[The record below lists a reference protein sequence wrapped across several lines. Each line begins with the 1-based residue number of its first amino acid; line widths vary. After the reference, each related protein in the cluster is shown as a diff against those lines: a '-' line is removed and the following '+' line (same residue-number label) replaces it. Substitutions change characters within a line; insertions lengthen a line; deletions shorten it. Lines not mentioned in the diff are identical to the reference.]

1 MPRLIDIDG
10 EKGFHGLE
18 VLVPVL
24 VPVLEILLGW
34 IVVPPPPYGK

>member
-10 EKGFHGLE
+10 KKGFHGLE

-24 VPVLEILLGW
+24 EIAGLNSTSSS
-34 IVVPPPPYGK
+34 VR